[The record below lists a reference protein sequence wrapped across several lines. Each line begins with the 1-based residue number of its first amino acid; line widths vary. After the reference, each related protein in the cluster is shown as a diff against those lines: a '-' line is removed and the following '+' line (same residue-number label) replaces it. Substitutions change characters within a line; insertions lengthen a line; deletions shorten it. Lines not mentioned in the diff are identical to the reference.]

1 MGGFPNFR
9 DPSTPTATAADRGLQ
24 RPQPNSGPLGQY
36 TGVPP
41 ATRLLTSSVAPAGR
55 QAVCLVPKTRENRF
69 VILTAPNIAFT
80 IFIASSQAVGP
91 SIGMP
96 LPAGIP
102 YEISLPG
109 NQEIF
114 ATSNAPVSLDISVQ
128 IAPALAGDLERN
140 LG

>member
-1 MGGFPNFR
+1 MHGLANFR
-9 DPSTPTATAADRGLQ
+9 DPSTPTSVAADRGP
-24 RPQPNSGPLGQY
+24 RAQPNSGPLGQY

-41 ATRLLTSSVAPAGR
+41 ATRLGTSSVPPANR
-55 QAVCLVPKTRENRF
+55 QAACLVPKTRENRF
-69 VILTAPNIAFT
+69 VVLTAPRTAFT
-80 IFIASSQAVGP
+80 IYIASSQAVST

-109 NQEIF
+109 NQEIY
-114 ATSNAPVSLDISVQ
+114 ATSNAPVYLTITVQ
-128 IAPALAGDLERN
+128 IAAALAGDLERN

>member
-1 MGGFPNFR
+1 MAGFANFR
-9 DPSTPTATAADRGLQ
+9 DPSTPTSVAADRGP
-24 RPQPNSGPLGQY
+24 RAQPNSGPLGQY

-41 ATRLLTSSVAPAGR
+41 ATRLGTSSVAAAGS

-69 VILTAPNIAFT
+69 VVLTAPRVAFT

-109 NQEIF
+109 NQEIY
-114 ATSNAPVSLDISVQ
+114 ATSNAPVALDVTVQ
-128 IAPALAGDLERN
+128 IAAALAGDLERN

>member
-1 MGGFPNFR
+1 MAGFFNFQN
-9 DPSTPTATAADRGLQ
+9 PSTPSSVAADRSV

-69 VILTAPNIAFT
+69 VVLIAPAVAFT
-80 IFIASSQAVGP
+80 VFISSSQAVG
-91 SIGMP
+91 SGIGMP

-109 NQEIF
+109 NQEIY
-114 ATSNAPVSLDISVQ
+114 ATSNAPVFLDVTVQ
-128 IAPALAGDLERN
+128 IAAALAGDLERN